1 MKISMWKYNSHGVSH
16 VKWSA
21 IMLLFSQ
28 SRVLKKATNDLLCQE
43 EQDAGPKVKKKLQE
57 IG

>member
-21 IMLLFSQ
+21 IMLLFGQ
-28 SRVLKKATNDLLCQE
+28 RRVLKKATNSVLCPKE
-43 EQDAGPKVKKKLQE
+43 EVVGLKARKKLQG